1 MNEHRAKRVGDG
13 ADVAAQQLRDS
24 EADVRHIG
32 QQQQSD
38 EHAQIER
45 ESSLDDL
52 LHGAL
57 RNGRAD
63 EQNRADRGSQQADT
77 AVQDHDDTELDGV
90 DADGGR
96 NGQQCSRSRDR
107 C

>member
-24 EADVRHIG
+24 EADVRHEG

-45 ESSLDDL
+45 ESSFDDL

-63 EQNRADRGSQQADT
+63 EQNRADRGSQQANA

-96 NGQQCSRSRDR
+96 DGQQDGG
-107 C
+107 